1 MNTATHTNT
10 AAAAPLPHGKMEV
23 LDYINSTIRSLVRT
37 GGMDSAETEQIAIT
51 TLADLCRLKIVQA
64 REHWIGYAA
73 KYAATLI
80 H

>member
-1 MNTATHTNT
+1 MNTATHTQT
-10 AAAAPLPHGKMEV
+10 PVPVPHGSMEV
-23 LDYINSTIRSLVRT
+23 LDYIHTTIRSLVRT

-51 TLADLCRLKIVQA
+51 ALADLCRLKIGQA

-73 KYAATLI
+73 KYAASLV

>member
-23 LDYINSTIRSLVRT
+23 LDYIHTTIRSLVRT

-51 TLADLCRLKIVQA
+51 ALADLCRLKIPQA
-64 REHWIGYAA
+64 RELWIR
-73 KYAATLI
+73 YAATYAETLI

>member
-10 AAAAPLPHGKMEV
+10 ATPVPHGSMEV
-23 LDYINSTIRSLVRT
+23 LDYIHTTIRSLVRT

-51 TLADLCRLKIVQA
+51 ALADLCRLKIPQA
-64 REHWIGYAA
+64 RELWIR
-73 KYAATLI
+73 YAATYAETLI

>member
-1 MNTATHTNT
+1 MNTATHTQT
-10 AAAAPLPHGKMEV
+10 PVPVPHGSMEV
-23 LDYINSTIRSLVRT
+23 LDYIHTTIRSLVRT

-51 TLADLCRLKIVQA
+51 ALADLCRLKIVQA

-73 KYAATLI
+73 KYAETLI

>member
-10 AAAAPLPHGKMEV
+10 ATPVPHGSMEV
-23 LDYINSTIRSLVRT
+23 LDYIHTTIRSLVRT

-51 TLADLCRLKIVQA
+51 ALADLCRLKIVQA